1 MQHRNVLSLLHRLL
15 GLAALVIS
23 TSASADSLAGFP
35 LLSLF
40 VPTVSEAAMPRPE
53 DALTTQEIRTAPQ
66 PASTI
71 DLTSPSDNLWDRI
84 RNGFA
89 MTNLNDDLVLHYQQ
103 WYQNRPDALRR
114 MVERSRPYLHHIVE
128 ELEARGMPTE
138 LALLPMVESS
148 FNPMAYSRSHAAG
161 LWQFIP
167 ATGKRFNL
175 EQSWWQDQRRDI
187 VASTTAALDY
197 LQTIYEMH
205 GDWHLALA
213 SYNWGE
219 HAVARA
225 IAKNQAKGLPT
236 DYQSLTMPGET
247 RYYVPKLQAIKN
259 IVAQPELF
267 GLNLDPI
274 PNKAYFGTVSL
285 DETVDIATAARL
297 AETPIDEFIALNPAY
312 HRPVIPGESTSPIV
326 IPVEK
331 MDTFLANLA
340 RYEAQD
346 KPLSSWRTYQLKK
359 GEKLEAVAARFGL
372 TVARLKQISGIT
384 PRMKIGP
391 GQNFLVPT
399 GSAANIDAVAAHL
412 PKTPGDP
419 PRAAKPGK
427 GSKAQQK
434 AGRGSP
440 QKKAVPQARGAAKQP
455 ATKAVSKSAPKAAS
469 KSAPKAPPKPAPK
482 SGQRKPAPSQPQKK
496 TR

>member
-1 MQHRNVLSLLHRLL
+1 MTRIRFLL
-15 GLAALVIS
+15 
-23 TSASADSLAGFP
+23 P
-35 LLSLF
+35 LLLAI
-40 VPTVSEAAMPRPE
+40 VGGTAAAEQASPPLQITSDLTLPGAATASRPE
-53 DALTTQEIRTAPQ
+53 SDILLVPEAKSHEIRDDLP
-66 PASTI
+66 PLPTI
-71 DLTSPSDNLWDRI
+71 DLTKPADDLWQRM
-84 RNGFA
+84 RNGFGMA
-89 MTNLNDDLVLHYQQ
+89 DLNSPLVADRQA
-103 WYQNRPDALRR
+103 WYLNRPDMLKRIF
-114 MVERSRPYLHHIVE
+114 ERSRKYLHHIVE
-128 ELEARGMPTE
+128 ELEKRGMPTE
-138 LALLPMVESS
+138 LALLPIVESS
-148 FNPMAYSRSHAAG
+148 FNPTAYSPARALG
-161 LWQFIP
+161 MWQFIP
-167 ATGKRFNL
+167 STGKNYKL
-175 EQSWWQDQRRDI
+175 KQNWWLDERRDI
-187 VASTTAALDY
+187 IASTSAALDY
-197 LQTIYEMH
+197 LQNIYEMH

-259 IVAQPELF
+259 IIAQPELF

-340 RYEAQD
+340 RHEAQD

-359 GEKLEAVAARFGL
+359 GEKLDAVAARFGL

-427 GSKAQQK
+427 GAKGKPKAGG
-434 AGRGSP
+434 GRGSP
-440 QKKAVPQARGAAKQP
+440 QKKAVAQSRGAAKKP
-455 ATKAVSKSAPKAAS
+455 ASKAAPKAA
-469 KSAPKAPPKPAPK
+469 PKG
-482 SGQRKPAPSQPQKK
+482 GQRKPAAPQTKK
-496 TR
+496 KAR